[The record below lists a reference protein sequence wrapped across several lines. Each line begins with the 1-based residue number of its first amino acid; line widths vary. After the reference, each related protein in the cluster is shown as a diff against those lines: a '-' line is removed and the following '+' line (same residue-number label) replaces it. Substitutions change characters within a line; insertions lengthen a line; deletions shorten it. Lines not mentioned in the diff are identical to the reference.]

1 MKYEIKITTRFKRDY
16 KIALKRGCSREAL
29 KNVVQNLADGVP
41 LDPRYKDHT
50 LSGRWANYREC
61 HISPDWLLIYR
72 VDDDVL
78 ILTLVRTGSH
88 SDLFK

>member
-50 LSGRWANYREC
+50 LSGRWANYQGA
-61 HISPDWLLIYR
+61 ISPLIGYSS
-72 VDDDVL
+72 
-78 ILTLVRTGSH
+78 IGWMMMY
-88 SDLFK
+88 